1 MPATQPQLDDLLEHL
16 IALTDVPDPAVQR
29 DRLARLVLLLA
40 ERVGDPAAVQAAI
53 GEACAGR
60 HWPWPSPEHAT
71 PPPSSPHRLQ
81 EPP

>member
-1 MPATQPQLDDLLEHL
+1 MPTPQPATATQPQLDDLLEHL

-53 GEACAGR
+53 DQALRGQALTLAI
-60 HWPWPSPEHAT
+60 A
-71 PPPSSPHRLQ
+71 
-81 EPP
+81 